1 MANFL
6 QDSFFEFCE
15 CLLFVHQLW
24 TLVLWSSQASQIS
37 VVATCAVCGMRSA
50 EYHLALLPLLS
61 VYSRS
66 TSHRHSAATSAR
78 SLAPG
83 HRRPHTQHRSRVI
96 ANAFA
101 ALARTKSGGIQRGV
115 RLHIAGISS
124 CTNRV
129 SPFLSCGV
137 LLLRVIQSAF
147 ALPRCFIVALV
158 LVCGRS
164 TLALL
169 LSRPGHPARSRAS
182 GLRAHVWARAECG
195 TTRCALTAP
204 RSGRATDDLH
214 LWFKK
219 QMRVQGGSKTVG
231 M

>member
-1 MANFL
+1 
-6 QDSFFEFCE
+6 
-15 CLLFVHQLW
+15 
-24 TLVLWSSQASQIS
+24 
-37 VVATCAVCGMRSA
+37 MRSA
-50 EYHLALLPLLS
+50 ECHLALLPLLS

-83 HRRPHTQHRSRVI
+83 HRRPHTQHRSRGIV
-96 ANAFA
+96 ASRSHPPHG
-101 ALARTKSGGIQRGV
+101 ARTKSGGIQRGV

-214 LWFKK
+214 LVGWLKK
-219 QMRVQGGSKTVG
+219 QTGVQGGSKTVG

>member
-24 TLVLWSSQASQIS
+24 TLVLWSSQASQIA
-37 VVATCAVCGMRSA
+37 VVAPCAVCGMRSA
-50 EYHLALLPLLS
+50 EYYLALLPLLS

-129 SPFLSCGV
+129 SPFAFLSCGV
-137 LLLRVIQSAF
+137 VCA
-147 ALPRCFIVALV
+147 PRC
-158 LVCGRS
+158 CGLSECESASLCFESLIFFWRPRLS
-164 TLALL
+164 EWRRRPTLGVGA
-169 LSRPGHPARSRAS
+169 AS
-182 GLRAHVWARAECG
+182 A
-195 TTRCALTAP
+195 AP
-204 RSGRATDDLH
+204 
-214 LWFKK
+214 
-219 QMRVQGGSKTVG
+219 
-231 M
+231 

>member
-24 TLVLWSSQASQIS
+24 TLVLWSSQASQIA
-37 VVATCAVCGMRSA
+37 VVAPCAVCGMRSA

-169 LSRPGHPARSRAS
+169 LSRPGHPARSRVVCARTCGRELS
-182 GLRAHVWARAECG
+182 VGRRAVRLPRQGPDARRTICI
-195 TTRCALTAP
+195 
-204 RSGRATDDLH
+204 S
-214 LWFKK
+214 
-219 QMRVQGGSKTVG
+219 
-231 M
+231 